1 MYRARDRVENE
12 EWLARI
18 DRAADRLDLGSETRS
33 VAVDLFLS
41 HVPDAERSKAAVA
54 AASLYAGSLIVGEE
68 RSQSRVAETM
78 EVSRLSIQ
86 TRWKD
91 LLRDA
96 GFQPPEW

>member
-18 DRAADRLDLGSETRS
+18 DRAADRLELGSDTRS

-41 HVPDAERSKAAVA
+41 HVPDADRSKPAVA
-54 AASLYAGSLIVGEE
+54 AASLYAGSLIVGEQ

-78 EVSRLSIQ
+78 DVARLSIQ
-86 TRWKD
+86 SRWKD
-91 LLRDA
+91 LLQES